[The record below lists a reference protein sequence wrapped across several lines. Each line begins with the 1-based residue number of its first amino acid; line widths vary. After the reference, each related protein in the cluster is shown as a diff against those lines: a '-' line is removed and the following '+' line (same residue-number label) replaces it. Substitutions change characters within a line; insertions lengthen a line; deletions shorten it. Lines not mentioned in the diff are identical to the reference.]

1 MTETTLDSSIFRAY
15 DIRGLVASNLTPDV
29 VYQIGRAIGSEA
41 AARGEQ
47 TVIVGRD
54 GRLSGPSLA
63 QALIGGLRASG
74 RDVVDIGQ
82 VPTPVLYFAAHRL
95 TARSGVMITGS
106 HNPPEYNGMKI
117 VLAGE
122 TLAGEAVQALRRR
135 IEDGLLDSGEG
146 SVRQLDML
154 PEYIDQIRSDIT
166 LERPLKV
173 VVDCGNGVAGEAAPR
188 LLKALGCELTELY
201 CDIDGHFPNH
211 HPDPSKTEN
220 LADLIE
226 AVRTQ
231 GAHLGLAFDG
241 DGDRLG
247 VVDGDGRVIWPDRL
261 MMLFAKDILERNPG
275 GRIIYDVK
283 CSRHLDDAITGHG
296 GRPEMW
302 KTGHS
307 LIKARMKETGALL
320 AGEMSGHLFFRERWY
335 GFDDALYSAARL
347 LEILAKDARS
357 SREVFADLPDSV
369 NTPELNVAMAE
380 GEPYRF
386 MEHLAATASF
396 DGAAVTTID
405 GVRADFTD
413 GWGLVRASNTT
424 PCLVLRFE
432 ADDTAALQR
441 IQEVF
446 RACMLNVN
454 PDLSLPF

>member
-1 MTETTLDSSIFRAY
+1 MTEATLDPSIFRAY
-15 DIRGLVASNLTPDV
+15 DIRGLVASNLTPGA
-29 VYQIGRAIGSEA
+29 VYEIGRAIGSES

-54 GRLSGPSLA
+54 GRLSGPALA
-63 QALIGGLRASG
+63 EALIGGLRASG

-82 VPTPVLYFAAHRL
+82 VPTPVLYFAAHQL
-95 TARSGVMITGS
+95 AARSGVMITGS

-117 VLAGE
+117 VLAGD
-122 TLAGEAVQALRRR
+122 TLAGEAIQGLRKR
-135 IEDGLLDSGEG
+135 IENGDLDAGAG
-146 SVRQLDML
+146 TLRHLDVL
-154 PEYIDQIRSDIT
+154 PDYIERIRSDIT

-220 LADLIE
+220 LADLIA
-226 AVRTQ
+226 AVQ
-231 GAHLGLAFDG
+231 AQKAHLGLAFDG

-247 VVDGDGRVIWPDRL
+247 VVDGEGRIIWPDRL
-261 MMLFAKDILERNPG
+261 MMLFSKDILERNPG
-275 GRIIYDVK
+275 GQIIYDVK
-283 CSRHLDDAITGHG
+283 CSRHLDRTIADHG
-296 GRPEMW
+296 GKPEMW

-347 LEILAKDARS
+347 LEILAKDPRPS
-357 SREVFADLPDSV
+357 SEVFAGLPDSV

-380 GEPYRF
+380 GEPHRF
-386 MEHLAATASF
+386 MDRLAAAARF
-396 DGAAVTTID
+396 DGATVATID
-405 GVRADFTD
+405 GVRADFSD

-432 ADDTAALQR
+432 ADDAVALQR
-441 IQEVF
+441 IQETF
-446 RACMLNVN
+446 RKAMLDVD
-454 PDLSLPF
+454 PGLSLPF